1 MKWGA
6 RGLPIFRWLCR
17 LGSDADCVRVFGRRA
32 PQERCVQ
39 LWFGSKPGGVMLPPE
54 PDELTLLIYSCE
66 ARSASE
72 KMKKCKGGQTA
83 VEEVAQLLDKERFA
97 KLVAPDE

>member
-1 MKWGA
+1 
-6 RGLPIFRWLCR
+6 
-17 LGSDADCVRVFGRRA
+17 
-32 PQERCVQ
+32 
-39 LWFGSKPGGVMLPPE
+39 MLPPE
-54 PDELTLLIYSCE
+54 PDELTLLLYSCE